1 MLPPALR
8 SARKPM
14 PTTAATARPYR
25 RLTAVPNT
33 GLTVPA
39 NAKPNTTTTA
49 ETGTTFLI
57 HTAVPNIGQTASL
70 NAKPPKLLPAKA
82 I

>member
-33 GLTVPA
+33 GPTVPVNA
-39 NAKPNTTTTA
+39 NALIPTTVATVLPQTVLTA
-49 ETGTTFLI
+49 
-57 HTAVPNIGQTASL
+57 ASPIGATVL
-70 NAKPPKLLPAKA
+70 PNAKHAKQPVM
-82 I
+82 

>member
-1 MLPPALR
+1 
-8 SARKPM
+8 M

-25 RLTAVPNT
+25 HLTAAPNT
-33 GLTVPA
+33 GPTVPA
-39 NAKPNTTTTA
+39 SVKPLIMTTA
-49 ETGTTFLI
+49 ETGMTFLI